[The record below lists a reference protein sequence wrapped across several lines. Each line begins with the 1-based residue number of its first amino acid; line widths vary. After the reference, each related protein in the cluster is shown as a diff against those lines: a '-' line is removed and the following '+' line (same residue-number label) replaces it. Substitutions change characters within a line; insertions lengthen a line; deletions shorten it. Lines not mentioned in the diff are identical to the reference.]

1 MNFAILTGVLRIA
14 KESIFSGLN
23 NLRVCS
29 ILDNAYADVMG
40 FTEEE
45 VTQIAK
51 DTNEEQALPALK
63 KWKA

>member
-1 MNFAILTGVLRIA
+1 
-14 KESIFSGLN
+14 
-23 NLRVCS
+23 
-29 ILDNAYADVMG
+29 MG

-51 DTNEEQALPALK
+51 DTNEERALPALK